1 MWRTICYAG
10 YLLQAVNEFDSEEEQ
25 EVGFRM
31 HVADLAKL
39 KPRPSKSAK
48 RYVPPKV
55 RQVPAEVD
63 HRPPIAPLKI
73 RLKTAVRSPP
83 ATDRNENKG
92 QSLTTLL
99 AEIVKDHRPAA
110 MISTQQHR
118 VYEDFHL
125 PSEPQALRT
134 LDKESGI
141 VSSTLTKVKR
151 I

>member
-1 MWRTICYAG
+1 M
-10 YLLQAVNEFDSEEEQ
+10 QAVNEPDSDEEE
-25 EVGFRM
+25 EVGFKM

-48 RYVPPKV
+48 RSVPQKM

-83 ATDRNENKG
+83 PKDRNENKG

-110 MISTQQHR
+110 MVSAQQDR

-125 PSEPQALRT
+125 PSEPKAKRPV
-134 LDKESGI
+134 DKDSGI
-141 VSSTLTKVKR
+141 VSSTLTQVKR
-151 I
+151 M

>member
-1 MWRTICYAG
+1 M
-10 YLLQAVNEFDSEEEQ
+10 QAVNEPDSDEEE
-25 EVGFRM
+25 EVGFKM

-39 KPRPSKSAK
+39 KPRPSKSTK
-48 RYVPPKV
+48 RSVPQKM

-83 ATDRNENKG
+83 PKDRNENKG

-110 MISTQQHR
+110 MISAQQHR
-118 VYEDFHL
+118 DYEDFHL
-125 PSEPQALRT
+125 PSEPQAKRPV
-134 LDKESGI
+134 DKDSGL

-151 I
+151 M